1 MKNLLINLDYQCRI
15 PIYEQI
21 VNNVERFVALGIIKE
36 NEQIPSIRDM
46 ASAIGVN
53 PNTVKKAYD
62 ILENRGII
70 QTISTKGTFISSD
83 TRKATNEKIDREIN
97 SIMNKINELIKMGV
111 DLDYIINKIKNK
123 DN

>member
-21 VNNVERFVALGIIKE
+21 VNNIERFVALGIIKE

-46 ASAIGVN
+46 ASSIGVN

-83 TRKATNEKIDREIN
+83 TRKATNKKIDREIN
-97 SIMNKINELIKMGV
+97 FIKNKINELIKMGV

>member
-21 VNNVERFVALGIIKE
+21 VNNIERFVALGIIKE
-36 NEQIPSIRDM
+36 KEQIPSIREM
-46 ASAIGVN
+46 ASSIGVN

-111 DLDYIINKIKNK
+111 DLDYIIDKIKNK